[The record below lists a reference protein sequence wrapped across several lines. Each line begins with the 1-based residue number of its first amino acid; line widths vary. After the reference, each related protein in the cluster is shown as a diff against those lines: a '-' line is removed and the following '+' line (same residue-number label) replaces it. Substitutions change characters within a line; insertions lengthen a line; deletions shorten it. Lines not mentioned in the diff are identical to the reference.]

1 MAGWTQEYSTNKD
14 WANKVLRKVHETVDT
29 PVTVRKER
37 RKQSWLVDF
46 LVRLVREKPLG
57 LVGAVI
63 TLLLFLAGIF
73 ADVIMP
79 YPFAEMHLRD
89 AFQAPSGQHIMGTD
103 DLGRD
108 LFSRVVYG
116 ARISMIVG
124 LGGATLGTILST
136 ILGIVSGYYGG
147 KTDLFLQRFVD
158 SWMSF
163 PGLFLMLSM
172 ITIIGQGMWQLIIV
186 IGLLYGIGG
195 SRIVRSAVIGIKE
208 NAYVQA
214 AVATGCPPSRMLLKH
229 ILPNV
234 MAPIIILFTTRL
246 PSMILLESTL
256 SFLGYGIPP
265 PTPSWGGLLGQS
277 GRDNMLIAPWLA
289 IWPGVAISMAVYGV
303 NIFGDAIRDLLDP
316 RLRGGLGRYSGAK
329 PKISRARRRAGI
341 SSDNDR

>member
-1 MAGWTQEYSTNKD
+1 MAGWTHGYSTNKD
-14 WANKVLRKVHETVDT
+14 WANEVLRKVHNTVDT

-37 RKQSWLVDF
+37 HKQSWLVDF
-46 LVRLVREKPLG
+46 LVRLVKEKPLG

-63 TLLLFLAGIF
+63 TILLFLTGIF

-89 AFQAPSGQHIMGTD
+89 AFQAPSTQYIMGTD

-108 LFSRVVYG
+108 LFSRVIYG

-124 LGGATLGTILST
+124 LGGATLGTIISV
-136 ILGIVSGYYGG
+136 ILGIVSGYFGG
-147 KTDLFLQRFVD
+147 KIDLFLQRFVD

-172 ITIIGQGMWQLIIV
+172 IAIIGQGMWQLVTV

-214 AVATGCPPSRMLLKH
+214 AVATGCSPARMLVKH

-265 PTPSWGGLLGQS
+265 PTPSWGALLGQS
-277 GRDNMLIAPWLA
+277 GRDNMLVAPWIA
-289 IWPGVAISMAVYGV
+289 IWPGIAISLTVYGV
-303 NIFGDAIRDLLDP
+303 NIFGDAVRDLMDP
-316 RLRGGLGRYSGAK
+316 RLRGGLGRYSGTK
-329 PKISRARRRAGI
+329 PKIRRARKSAEV
-341 SSDNDR
+341 S